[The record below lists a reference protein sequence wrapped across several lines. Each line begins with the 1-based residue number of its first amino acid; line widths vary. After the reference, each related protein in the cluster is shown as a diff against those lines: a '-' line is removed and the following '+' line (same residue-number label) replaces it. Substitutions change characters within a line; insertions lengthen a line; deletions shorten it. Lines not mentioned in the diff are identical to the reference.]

1 MSHYDQNPKYGST
14 VQDPTVILGI
24 AERLK
29 LRDLKSAYPRVLDLG
44 CGDGRLSLHMAKFPK
59 VVSVVGVDYSSVR
72 HKLSQRKQGLL
83 PNQASK
89 LQFHYK
95 DVNVFVRE
103 MAERNETVDLV
114 TMFEV
119 LEHLEEPAKLVQF
132 VREHLLN
139 PGGSLIGSVPIQ
151 HVYVAHLRVFES
163 AEDVVSQFR
172 PDEWYEDKRLGAS
185 EVYMRCDSPD

>member
-1 MSHYDQNPKYGST
+1 MSHYDQNPKYFST
-14 VQDPTVILGI
+14 VQDPKVILDI

-29 LRDLKSAYPRVLDLG
+29 LRDLQSAFPRILDLG
-44 CGDGRLSLHMAKFPK
+44 CGDGRLSLHMAKFPA

-72 HKLSQRKQGLL
+72 HKLSQHKQELL
-83 PNQASK
+83 PAVASK

-103 MAERNETVDLV
+103 MAERNEKVDLV

-139 PGGSLIGSVPIQ
+139 PGGSLIGSVPI
-151 HVYVAHLRVFES
+151 HNVYVAHLKVFES
-163 AEDVVSQFR
+163 AEDIVNQFR
-172 PDEWYEDKRLGAS
+172 PDEWYQDERQK
-185 EVYMRCDSPD
+185 EVYMRCDSLS